1 MSDTRKDSSDN
12 TTSSESEKNA
22 PEQNKSQSG
31 GHPKDEKPSH
41 PSRNH
46 HGAEGHNES
55 DQHEEQVPDQDYG
68 TQKEDDASDEVI
80 KVARTPTSPA
90 LLSQLEHRRDYA
102 RARGL
107 GAGHTGAATWK
118 VQRMTALA
126 LIPLAIWF
134 VVSVIRM
141 SFASQAAAADW
152 LAWPV
157 NAAVM
162 AVFIVIALR
171 HAVIGIESVFEDY
184 VDGEGL
190 RAASVLLVK
199 LIALVLAVASI
210 AALIHLAI

>member
-1 MSDTRKDSSDN
+1 MSDTTNKQADDADKQTSETDKNRK
-12 TTSSESEKNA
+12 A
-22 PEQNKSQSG
+22 AY
-31 GHPKDEKPSH
+31 PKDGKPSH

-46 HGAEGHNES
+46 HGAEGRNES
-55 DQHEEQVPDQDYG
+55 DQYAEPAADQDQG
-68 TQKEDDASDEVI
+68 TQAEDDDSDEVI

-90 LLSQLEHRRDYA
+90 LLSQLEHRRDYV

-107 GAGHTGAATWK
+107 GAGHTGAATWR

-134 VVSVIRM
+134 VVSVIRL
-141 SFASQAAAADW
+141 SFASQAAAAAW

-184 VDGEGL
+184 IDGEGL
-190 RAASVLLVK
+190 RAVSVLVVK
-199 LIALVLAVASI
+199 LLALVLAVASI